1 MGFAWILIH
10 DYVVG
15 RVTQKVAQE
24 GKGEACHWDD
34 VSLPKEKVI
43 VIRVMEEY
51 DVVGIQVEKGRVV
64 ADGFVGH
71 QVSRYVIVVVPITHL
86 SPDGIR
92 DKGRWTKKGQT
103 IRPALTR

>member
-10 DYVVG
+10 DCVVG

-24 GKGEACHWDD
+24 GKGKACHWDD
-34 VSLPKEKVI
+34 VSLPKEMVI
-43 VIRVMEEY
+43 VMGVMEEY
-51 DVVGIQVEKGRVV
+51 GVVGIKVEKGRGVV
-64 ADGFVGH
+64 DGLVGH

-92 DKGRWTKKGQT
+92 ERVGGPRKGKRSGQ
-103 IRPALTR
+103 R